1 MKNKKIVAIIRNSAY
16 KDLKKEL
23 PELFE
28 NEEIQIEVYED
39 HIFDYFIELPQD
51 KQEDKK

>member
-39 HIFDYFIELPQD
+39 HIFDYFFELQD